1 MQSKESRPD
10 IAPRVSNVGVAYKGE
25 RKVIDDMRKS
35 TVLVL
40 FAFLVLAVSAS
51 PQGKSDKFAVFV
63 TGLDDAAP
71 ITQSLIKKLN
81 ASKPFEAVG
90 KDETAKVV
98 VLISCMPHKPTDP
111 FVCMYVSHYNGA
123 TSKTF
128 LGGGMWAATSADAV
142 SDNFLGSIA
151 QDIVERFD
159 DTSKDNLREA
169 LQACL
174 LMTDS
179 KCNVPDPLQKEF
191 NAKQLTLGQYLLKKN
206 Q

>member
-1 MQSKESRPD
+1 MKCRF
-10 IAPRVSNVGVAYKGE
+10 
-25 RKVIDDMRKS
+25 VI
-35 TVLVL
+35 
-40 FAFLVLAVSAS
+40 FLAVAFFALPAS
-51 PQGKSDKFAVFV
+51 PQDKSDKFAIYV
-63 TGLDDAAP
+63 TGLYDAAP
-71 ITQSLIKKLN
+71 VAQSLIKKLN

-98 VLISCMPHKPTDP
+98 VLISCMSRRPNDP

-123 TSKTF
+123 TFKTF

-142 SDNFLGSIA
+142 SDNFLVAIA
-151 QDIVERFD
+151 QDIVERID

-169 LQACL
+169 LEACL

>member
-1 MQSKESRPD
+1 VNDEMKKP
-10 IAPRVSNVGVAYKGE
+10 IA
-25 RKVIDDMRKS
+25 
-35 TVLVL
+35 LVL
-40 FAFLVLAVSAS
+40 FVFLALAVPARTQEQSH
-51 PQGKSDKFAVFV
+51 KFPIFV

-71 ITQSLIKKLN
+71 VAQSLIKKLN
-81 ASKPFEAVG
+81 ASKPFEVVG
-90 KDETAKVV
+90 KNDTAEVV
-98 VLISCMPHKPTDP
+98 VLVTCSSRKQTDP
-111 FVCMYVSHYNGA
+111 FLCMYVAHFNGPA
-123 TSKTF
+123 FKTF

-142 SDNFLGSIA
+142 SDNFLSSIA

-159 DTSKDNLREA
+159 STSKDNLREA

-191 NAKQLTLGQYLLKKN
+191 GATQLTLGQYLLKKK